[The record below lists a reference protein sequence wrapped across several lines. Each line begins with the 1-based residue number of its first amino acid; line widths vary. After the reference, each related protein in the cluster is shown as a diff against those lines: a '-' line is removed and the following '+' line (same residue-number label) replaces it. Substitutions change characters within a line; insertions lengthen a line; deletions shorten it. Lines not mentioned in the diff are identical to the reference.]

1 MKKEIVIPVFVTVA
15 VFLIVAIP
23 TYFIT
28 QEEKKEMLYEDTI
41 PIDTEVARYCEP
53 YQPSYCGSFTVTP
66 SYVQAFTD
74 KELQFAHDCMMGT
87 EEDVI

>member
-1 MKKEIVIPVFVTVA
+1 MKKEFLIPICVAIA

-28 QEEKKEMLYEDTI
+28 QEDKKEMLYEDAI
-41 PIDTEVARYCEP
+41 QFDLEVSRYCEP
-53 YQPSYCGSFTVTP
+53 YQPSYCGSFSVTP

-74 KELQFAHDCMMGT
+74 KELQFAHNCMVG
-87 EEDVI
+87 DKIR

>member
-1 MKKEIVIPVFVTVA
+1 MKKKEILIPVFVTVA

-28 QEEKKEMLYEDTI
+28 QEDKKEMLYEDAI
-41 PIDTEVARYCEP
+41 PIDIEVARYCEP

-66 SYVQAFTD
+66 GYVQAFVD
-74 KELQFAHDCMMGT
+74 EEFKFAHDCMVG
-87 EEDVI
+87 DKIR